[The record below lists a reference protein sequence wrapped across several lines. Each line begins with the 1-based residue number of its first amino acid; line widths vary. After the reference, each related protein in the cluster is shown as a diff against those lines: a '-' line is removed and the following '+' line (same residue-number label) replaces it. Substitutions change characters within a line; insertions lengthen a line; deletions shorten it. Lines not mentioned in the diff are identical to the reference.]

1 MSCKETSSPIIYGMP
16 PQYAFF
22 REENPNFPPYS
33 LSFNIFTS
41 SPMSWKKSSDSFL
54 QYIHPWLHIF
64 RLPEHLC
71 HATQQPW
78 VPSDLIEEKNVYL
91 HHFPCPAPLMCIC
104 LASPCLLPRRITNIA
119 DSTNHHLRG
128 KKPKNKP
135 CFDLR
140 RVGSCTY
147 HHGSG
152 SDWLLIIVKR
162 STTTSVGWAL
172 PSFFAVML
180 SSFLPPDFWR
190 KIETESLL
198 LKPKRVTEMLNNIPY
213 TYVQWNLTQGTYPL
227 AWKDGSHRHTN
238 STQIMTRIPYQ

>member
-41 SPMSWKKSSDSFL
+41 SPMSWKKSLDSFL

-91 HHFPCPAPLMCIC
+91 YHFPCPAPLMCIC

-128 KKPKNKP
+128 KKPKKQTLFWPSTCRIMYVSSWIGQRLTLNN
-135 CFDLR
+135 CETIDYYE
-140 RVGSCTY
+140 C
-147 HHGSG
+147 
-152 SDWLLIIVKR
+152 WLG
-162 STTTSVGWAL
+162 TSL
-172 PSFFAVML
+172 FFCRDVV
-180 SSFLPPDFWR
+180 FLPPPW
-190 KIETESLL
+190 LL
-198 LKPKRVTEMLNNIPY
+198 T
-213 TYVQWNLTQGTYPL
+213 
-227 AWKDGSHRHTN
+227 KDRDG
-238 STQIMTRIPYQ
+238 IAFA